1 MAARLDRLVEVKP
14 AHARFDHRIRG
25 LLVDFEHPVHVA
37 QAHDHGAADAWFV
50 AFAPEI
56 RPRIVVAVLL
66 PNDGAGGTTAA
77 PLARAILEEGLA
89 LTR

>member
-1 MAARLDRLVEVKP
+1 MPPSNSEKP
-14 AHARFDHRIRG
+14 TIDNN
-25 LLVDFEHPVHVA
+25 P
-37 QAHDHGAADAWFV
+37 HDTDAWFV

-89 LTR
+89 LTRAGASR